1 MPTSSESRIHVASTY
16 NLRSRP
22 VPKTTTSSRKSTA
35 APRKN
40 VRTTGS
46 TGRTTQNSRKAAQSK
61 IPVPRSTKPAGQASS
76 QKPAASSST
85 PTRRKVPDFEKLHKA
100 WANKFQQGKAVAKK
114 PCTQARAFDLTRPGT
129 RFKRAYFDG
138 NGESPT
144 SDKGMA
150 RGGRRDPDD
159 FEVDNDALQSILNG
173 DGLDPM
179 EENVPVP
186 RTRSTLAGTG
196 MTTMGRRTAGSRQT
210 LGALPSRGAGRINNA
225 SNVLTSRNI
234 MDGSKLRGKSLLD
247 EQKGANIEFAAD
259 ADALASILND
269 TGLGALDRHGAVTG
283 GRQTIAGTSL
293 RQRQSLRF
301 HQSTGRNSIY
311 YQKPKNYD
319 INKVYSE
326 FAKKTLSRLT
336 IDRNTANVNAAFI
349 ESLLPDN
356 RGSIYFK
363 RDQLTEPQLIPSQ
376 SPSVK
381 PTGHGEGP
389 VSKSKS
395 AITPGRVAVS
405 ETTRGGC
412 LSTKK
417 TPGTASRV
425 PNLRAQ
431 NLLSRPDLSCS
442 PALKNAKSGL
452 TPARR
457 IPTTPGGQSQKAV
470 RWADVLTSP
479 ADENGTSHL
488 KTQDV
493 VAVLNFGED
502 ADESVSPETKSRLQ
516 EVEKLEAETAANR
529 HKLNEMEEI
538 ERQLEMEIARLH
550 EAEEVEQ
557 INLKGDAI
565 EPIFDLEPVKLPR
578 ETPLAPPGQDHP
590 LVGET
595 TSSDVALQAV
605 RETHGNEIGHIQS
618 ALDAVSLED
627 RLSKHQGRVEESWDV
642 HVRGAEGTE
651 GFVQSGDGI
660 ISGSIHREGVAERL
674 HVGQSESAWRN
685 TQLNPAAV
693 PHQPANSTIVGP
705 EQLGFVMQGDFP
717 QGSWG
722 SGLGAGQT
730 NRNGMDP
737 VQADST
743 EFYRGMFPAFLQN
756 SPPGRGPTVQ
766 AAQRLPEDSRPVP
779 RADFNLEREHIPT
792 FTLQH
797 MENTNVRTNT
807 DLENNIVA
815 TTTGQVYSQT
825 TAVSSS
831 FPRSISSQVG
841 AAFPRATQLSD
852 LAGHNQHN
860 STSFQHQTMLP
871 SHVGHRTAPTSHPL
885 YHSNFELPVKSSTST
900 IIESSSTI
908 STVTSVP
915 AAIVAKTSMP
925 SSMQSV
931 YSVPHCIQTPQ
942 PLRARPSAFPR
953 TTPTVRSISTPML
966 GSHPPPPIQT
976 PLAMRSAGGLPVHAL
991 TKVAP
996 VLSPVVVNPGP
1007 MGVGTNLGPSQSTT
1021 FLTNIHQPSPLRPVA
1036 PAFSS
1041 VYARSA
1047 PASHP
1052 TAASHGSCAQVN
1064 GPSGPASLAHSVTTI
1079 SAENHRQDIDQTLP
1093 MPLKDSSKFA
1103 QTKDAGV
1110 NLQSTGD
1117 KETIGQLFHHVL
1129 LDQECAL
1136 YSCGL
1141 KSRFTPQPAEARP
1154 MNPVAKIM
1162 LQGDEMHFI
1171 PVSDTE
1177 ILVASPSGS
1186 AFSNFQ
1192 MVCHH

>member
-46 TGRTTQNSRKAAQSK
+46 TGRTTQNSKRAAQSK

-76 QKPAASSST
+76 PKPAASSST

-138 NGESPT
+138 NGEPPT
-144 SDKGMA
+144 SDKGVA
-150 RGGRRDPDD
+150 QGGRRHPDD

-179 EENVPVP
+179 EETVPPP

-196 MTTMGRRTAGSRQT
+196 KSMTTIGRRTAGSRQT
-210 LGALPSRGAGRINNA
+210 LGVLPSRGAGRVNNA
-225 SNVLTSRNI
+225 SNFLTSRNI

-269 TGLGALDRHGAVTG
+269 TGLGALDRHGTVTG

-376 SPSVK
+376 SPLVK
-381 PTGHGEGP
+381 PTCRGEGP
-389 VSKSKS
+389 LSKSKS

-479 ADENGTSHL
+479 ADENGSSHL

-502 ADESVSPETKSRLQ
+502 AEEGVSPETKSRLQ

-557 INLKGDAI
+557 INLEGDVI

-578 ETPLAPPGQDHP
+578 ETPLALPQQDHP
-590 LVGET
+590 LVGEM
-595 TSSDVALQAV
+595 TSSDVAQQAV
-605 RETHGNEIGHIQS
+605 QETYGKEIGRIQS

-627 RLSKHQGRVEESWDV
+627 RLTQHQGRVEESHDV
-642 HVRGAEGTE
+642 QVRSAEVTG
-651 GFVQSGDGI
+651 GFVQSGDRI
-660 ISGSIHREGVAERL
+660 ISGSIHRAGIAERL
-674 HVGQSESAWRN
+674 HVGQSESAWRGA
-685 TQLNPAAV
+685 QPILPAV
-693 PHQPANSTIVGP
+693 PHQLANSTIVAP
-705 EQLGFVMQGDFP
+705 EQLGFVTRGAFP

-722 SGLGAGQT
+722 SGPDAGQA
-730 NRNGMDP
+730 NRNGMDL

-743 EFYRGMFPAFLQN
+743 EFYRGVFPAFLQN

-766 AAQRLPEDSRPVP
+766 AAQRLPEDSRPVL
-779 RADFNLEREHIPT
+779 RADFNLERDHIPT

-797 MENTNVRTNT
+797 MENANIHAHR
-807 DLENNIVA
+807 DLENNNA
-815 TTTGQVYSQT
+815 ARNTDRDYSQT
-825 TAVSSS
+825 TISP
-831 FPRSISSQVG
+831 FPRNVPSQVG

-852 LAGHNQHN
+852 LAGHNQH
-860 STSFQHQTMLP
+860 SVTSIQHQTMVP
-871 SHVGHRTAPTSHPL
+871 SHMGHRSAPAPHPL
-885 YHSNFELPVKSSTST
+885 SHSNFELPVESSTSA
-900 IIESSSTI
+900 IIKSSSTI
-908 STVTSVP
+908 STVTSGP
-915 AAIVAKTSMP
+915 AAIVARTSMP

-931 YSVPHCIQTPQ
+931 YSVPRCIQTPQ

-966 GSHPPPPIQT
+966 GLHPPPPIQT
-976 PLAMRSAGGLPVHAL
+976 PLSMRSAAGLPVHTL
-991 TKVAP
+991 SKVAP

-1007 MGVGTNLGPSQSTT
+1007 MGVSTNLGPSQSTT
-1021 FLTNIHQPSPLRPVA
+1021 FLTNIHQPSPLRPAA

-1041 VYARSA
+1041 VYTTSA
-1047 PASHP
+1047 PALHP
-1052 TAASHGSCAQVN
+1052 TAKSHGSCAPVN
-1064 GPSGPASLAHSVTTI
+1064 KPSQPASLARSVTTI
-1079 SAENHRQDIDQTLP
+1079 SAENHRPDVDQILP
-1093 MPLKDSSKFA
+1093 LRDSSKLVE
-1103 QTKDAGV
+1103 TKDTRV
-1110 NLQSTGD
+1110 NLQSTSD

-1141 KSRFTPQPAEARP
+1141 KSRFAPQPSEARP

-1162 LQGDEMHFI
+1162 LQGDELHFI